1 MELKENERI
10 DDLEF
15 NDLKI
20 IQNTQGFCFGI
31 DSILLSNFAKNIK
44 KYSKIIDL
52 GTGTGIINILLSAKT
67 NATELIGVEIQKD
80 VADMAKRSV
89 ELNNL
94 NHKIKIL
101 NNNIL
106 ELKNIYKNNSFDVV
120 VSNPPYKKLNTGLIN
135 KNDRKMISRHE
146 ITASLNDF
154 IHIASYLLKDYGEF
168 FMVHRPERLVDIFSI
183 MREEKIEP
191 KKIQFVY
198 PNKNKKANLV
208 LIKGVKKGNAFLEYD
223 NNLYIYDTNDNYT
236 NEILKIYNKGDIK

>member
-1 MELKENERI
+1 MKLKKNERI

-15 NDLKI
+15 NNLKI
-20 IQNTQGFCFGI
+20 IQNKQGFCFGI

-44 KYSKIIDL
+44 NNSRIIDL

-67 NATELIGVEIQKD
+67 NASELIGVEIQKD

-101 NNNIL
+101 NTNIL
-106 ELKNIYKNNSFDVV
+106 EVKNIYKKNSFDVV
-120 VSNPPYKKLNTGLIN
+120 VSNPPYKKINTGLIN
-135 KNDRKMISRHE
+135 KNDKKMISRHE

-168 FMVHRPERLVDIFSI
+168 YMVHRPERLVDIFSI

-198 PNKNKKANLV
+198 PNKNKKANLI

-223 NNLYIYDTNDNYT
+223 NNLYIYDANGNYT
-236 NEILKIYNKGDIK
+236 DEILKIYNKGEIR